1 MSIYLLDNVG
11 NSKSYPSDVEIVGN
25 TLICLTLYRY
35 PSISTERHYPQ
46 AVFQNSN
53 SDNRFLG

>member
-1 MSIYLLDNVG
+1 VG
-11 NSKSYPSDVEIVGN
+11 SPRATPSDVEIVGN